1 MSKNKKASVLGS
13 GLLILLMAASAIEAQ
28 EVIIRGFPLGA
39 GESLDK
45 QFFESYLPQ
54 LAALAESL
62 NVDPLAEIV
71 VRGSRDAVRYRADHD
86 AKNVGL
92 SVGRADIVEKILVQ
106 RLNADS
112 NRISIETMKEDE
124 EGQEFRY
131 VSVRLVH
138 RFSGLSARLD
148 SLQRQLDSLRNR
160 PPIQQL
166 ATQELVSDL
175 VIEITAGLST
185 TPFGVVPTGTGAFV
199 YKRWLYIQGIV
210 GHTWWDSRS
219 NFAGRRLYT
228 WHRLAGGMITVYP
241 RFSGPVGLSAGW
253 LRHED
258 ISQAYYRYVR
268 MTEGPAIGA
277 RISPYPRVLIGVYYH
292 PLKKVYGTDRANI
305 RWNQFLLS
313 MTYQLIGGGR

>member
-1 MSKNKKASVLGS
+1 MSKTNKASTSGL
-13 GLLILLMAASAIEAQ
+13 GLLILLVAIGAVEAQ

-39 GESLDK
+39 GESVDR
-45 QFFESYLPQ
+45 QFFKPYLPQ
-54 LAALAESL
+54 LEALAESL

-71 VRGSRDAVRYRADHD
+71 VRGSRDAVRYRAGHD
-86 AKNVGL
+86 AKNAGL
-92 SVGRADIVEKILVQ
+92 SVGRADLVEKILVQ

-131 VSVRLVH
+131 VSVRVVH
-138 RFSGLSARLD
+138 RFGGLSARLD
-148 SLQRQLDSLRNR
+148 SLQKQLDSLRNR
-160 PPIQQL
+160 PLGQQPG
-166 ATQELVSDL
+166 AHPLVSDL
-175 VIEITAGLST
+175 VIEMTAGLST

-219 NFAGRRLYT
+219 SFAGRRLYT
-228 WHRLAGGMITVYP
+228 WHRLAGAMITVYP

-268 MTEGPAIGA
+268 MTEGPVLGA
-277 RISPYPRVLIGVYYH
+277 RVSPYPRVLIGAYYH

-305 RWNQFLLS
+305 RWNQFLVSLS
-313 MTYQLIGGGR
+313 YQLIGGGK